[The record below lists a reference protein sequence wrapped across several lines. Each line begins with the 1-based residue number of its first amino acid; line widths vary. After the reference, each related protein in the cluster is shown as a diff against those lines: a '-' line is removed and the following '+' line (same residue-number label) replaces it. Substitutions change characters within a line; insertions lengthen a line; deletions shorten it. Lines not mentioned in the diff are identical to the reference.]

1 MYKKLQRREKERHG
15 GQSAEPDAAMRHCS
29 TTRRP
34 LATARRF
41 AETHEMRARSA
52 AHFTQKPESPQAL
65 LSVSL
70 SLRTPE
76 DKLRNNIR
84 GRQGIPG
91 RPRYKYVRALD
102 ALKCR
107 RVSAFTRI
115 GEFVEQQKEKN
126 SPLDDEERR
135 RTRIRFHRR
144 RFYKAASI
152 PHTVRFITHCCDG

>member
-15 GQSAEPDAAMRHCS
+15 GQSEEPKSAMRHCS

-41 AETHEMRARSA
+41 AETRARFA
-52 AHFTQKPESPQAL
+52 AQFTQKPESPRTL
-65 LSVSL
+65 PSVSL

-76 DKLRNNIR
+76 DKLRNYIR

-91 RPRYKYVRALD
+91 RPRYKYVRALG

-126 SPLDDEERR
+126 SPLDDEARR
-135 RTRIRFHRR
+135 RPSIRLHRR